1 MQVINNFRAHVL
13 NHSSAAEK
21 MGKHELACKIMSV
34 KQEKNEGKCLKLLDK
49 VQCNAKKLNKLL
61 DKQEK
66 YQKLTATIKS
76 SYKTEMTSAQ
86 VLSKLTC
93 KLNESPELLKTQ
105 GIFRLS
111 VAAGGPTAQDILATA
126 NIMSLKGKFDEE
138 PGIIISSAI
147 KKEFE
152 NALTVEDKANI
163 SELVD
168 KCSKDNKLIPS
179 LGDLPEPLCDVITTF
194 QHVAG
199 YSNENKMSTDNLS
212 TIMAMKLIDKNEEIS
227 KYKDFI
233 NRCIKQK
240 VTVET
245 L

>member
-1 MQVINNFRAHVL
+1 
-13 NHSSAAEK
+13 
-21 MGKHELACKIMSV
+21 MGKHELACNIMSV
-34 KQEKNEGKCLKLLDK
+34 KQEKNEGKCLNLLDK
-49 VQCNAKKLNKLL
+49 VQCNAEKLNKLL

-86 VLSKLTC
+86 FLSQLTSKL
-93 KLNESPELLKTQ
+93 NGAPELLKTE

-111 VAAGGPTAQDILATA
+111 VTAGGPTAQAILATD
-126 NIMSLKGKFDEE
+126 NMESLVGKCGEE
-138 PGIIISSAI
+138 PGIIISSVI

-168 KCSKDNKLIPS
+168 KCSKDKKLIPS
-179 LGDLPEPLCDVITTF
+179 LSELPEPLGDVITTF
-194 QHVAG
+194 QWVAK
-199 YSNENKMSTDNLS
+199 YSDINKMPADNLS
-212 TIMAMKLIDKNEEIS
+212 SIMAMKLIDKNEEIS
-227 KYKDFI
+227 KYKGFI
-233 NRCIKQK
+233 NRCIEQK